1 LEEGVKPKQ
10 ELEDKGVIYWGRL
23 DHHGRNGLSL
33 LVLAL
38 AWWGQAISNT
48 GVGDGIGG
56 GEAAL
61 VAAGDWNFMVEEL
74 AWVLGFLGDYEDRPA
89 VEVELAAKGAL
100 GETGAEKQAAK
111 AKTKGKTGGR
121 SKKRQDSI

>member
-1 LEEGVKPKQ
+1 
-10 ELEDKGVIYWGRL
+10 
-23 DHHGRNGLSL
+23 
-33 LVLAL
+33 
-38 AWWGQAISNT
+38 
-48 GVGDGIGG
+48 VGDGIGG

-61 VAAGDWNFMVEEL
+61 AAAGDWNFMVEEL

-89 VEVELAAKGAL
+89 VEAELTAKEAL

-111 AKTKGKTGGR
+111 TKAKGKTGGR